1 MKLPP
6 AERARNKAE
15 GLARIVRSRENDA
28 RKGLLAECFNNYLKL
43 EPSERPEFERLQ
55 TEQFPEVRIMAN
67 SFEEQGRAR
76 GKCELLQ
83 KQLEKKFG
91 PLPPAALDRLKM
103 LPTERIEEIALTY
116 TDVASLKELGLVD
129 APPATAGT

>member
-1 MKLPP
+1 
-6 AERARNKAE
+6 
-15 GLARIVRSRENDA
+15 
-28 RKGLLAECFNNYLKL
+28 
-43 EPSERPEFERLQ
+43 
-55 TEQFPEVRIMAN
+55 MAN